1 MEAINIL
8 TTDNCVILIET
19 YTKIDYYSPYTNRV
33 YSESVYD
40 IVNRNAQHDL
50 DFSNNNIDHQLKFDL
65 ESAVSKEHCA
75 LITPINSAIITF
87 VYRHNGSYYT
97 STPLLWQKGHRPH
110 LYTIGTRSLV
120 KLMKTIDFSQLSHH
134 SDDG

>member
-1 MEAINIL
+1 MEAIDIL
-8 TTDNCVILIET
+8 TTDNCVILNQT
-19 YTKIDYYSPYTNRV
+19 YTTIDYYSPYTNRV

-50 DFSNNNIDHQLKFDL
+50 DFINNNIDHHLKFDL

-110 LYTIGTRSLV
+110 LHSIGTRSLV
-120 KLMKTIDFSQLSHH
+120 KLMKTIDFSQQLK
-134 SDDG
+134 